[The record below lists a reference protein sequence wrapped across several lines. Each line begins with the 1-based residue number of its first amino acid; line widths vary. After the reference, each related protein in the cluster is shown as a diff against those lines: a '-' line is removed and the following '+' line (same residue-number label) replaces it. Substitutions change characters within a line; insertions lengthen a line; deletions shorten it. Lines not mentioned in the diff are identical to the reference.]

1 MKKTLFMRVDEV
13 AEVLD
18 VSVPYAYNLIRRLNR
33 ELKEQG
39 CMVIAGRVDRQYFYE
54 KFYGGMQLLN
64 ENDQE
69 DEEYA
74 SV

>member
-1 MKKTLFMRVDEV
+1 MKKKLFMRVDEV

-33 ELKEQG
+33 ELKEKG

-64 ENDQE
+64 ENDSE
-69 DEEYA
+69 DKEYA
-74 SV
+74 SI